1 MQQLIWDIWS
11 LSKGGNGT
19 EYETMDCRGPK
30 VTGETKGGHCVR
42 TYLKIPK
49 SHQRFYINAYW
60 SKGGMGAVLLQAKYS
75 LEVIN

>member
-1 MQQLIWDIWS
+1 MELSMKLWIAEDQRLLERLKEDIVS
-11 LSKGGNGT
+11 
-19 EYETMDCRGPK
+19 GP
-30 VTGETKGGHCVR
+30 T
-42 TYLKIPK
+42 LKIPK